1 MNAMVREIYS
11 DKPRVPPQSV
21 PAEQSVLG
29 GLMLSPASL
38 NMLGNTLS
46 EDDFYRQ
53 DHRLIFRAIGELA
66 EKSKPFDSV
75 TLGEWFDANGLSS
88 SVDGKYLNELA
99 MNVHSAAN
107 IMAYAEIVRSKAV
120 ARSVIEIAT
129 HAANQAFGSDGLEV
143 ADSAINALMALAKKE
158 SKAELTLKE
167 AMGQAYAELLDA
179 HANPGKLRGVTS
191 GFARLNKRLGGFH
204 KGDLIIFG
212 ARPSVGKTALLLNM
226 AQAAKESGK
235 CIGVISGEQPAVQ
248 VAQRHMSMKS
258 LIHAENLRNG
268 EIADDDWSKLSS
280 AMHSL
285 ADGGYRIYDRSNPT
299 LVEVERIARK
309 WKQMYGLDA
318 LYVDYIQR
326 ISVPGSNGRIEE
338 VSAAGR
344 GLKNLARDLD
354 IPIIA
359 LAQVKASVD
368 TRPDKR
374 PNIGDLAN
382 SDELTRE
389 ADSIIMIYRDEVYND
404 PSPSKGMAELLVE
417 KNRHGPC
424 GMIEVAFLAETM
436 RFRDL
441 EYDNR

>member
-1 MNAMVREIYS
+1 MSALL
-11 DKPRVPPQSV
+11 RVPPQSV
-21 PAEQSVLG
+21 PAEQAVLG
-29 GLMLSPASL
+29 GLMLSPESL
-38 NMLGNTLS
+38 NILGNTLC
-46 EDDFYRQ
+46 EEDFYRR
-53 DHRLIFRAIGELA
+53 DHRFIYRAICELA
-66 EKSKPFDSV
+66 EKNKPFDAV
-75 TLGEWFDANGLSS
+75 TLGEWFETNKLSEQIGGNS
-88 SVDGKYLNELA
+88 YLIELA
-99 MNVHSAAN
+99 STTPSAAN
-107 IMAYAEIVRSKAV
+107 IKAYAEIVRAKSV

-129 HAANQAFGSDGLEV
+129 NAVNEAFNGSDGIETSDV
-143 ADSAINALMALAKKE
+143 AIAALMSLAKQE
-158 SKAELTLKE
+158 SKAELTLKD
-167 AMGQAYAELLDA
+167 AMGQAYAELLEA

-191 GFARLNKRLGGFH
+191 GFSRLNKRLGGFH

-235 CIGVISGEQPAVQ
+235 SIGVISGEQPAVQ
-248 VAQRHMSMKS
+248 VAQRHMSMTS
-258 LIHAENLRNG
+258 LIHAEKLRNG
-268 EIADDDWSKLSS
+268 EIDDEEWLRLST
-280 AMHSL
+280 AIKSL
-285 ADGGYRIYDRSNPT
+285 ASGGYRIYDRSNPT
-299 LVEVERIARK
+299 LKEVERIARK

-326 ISVPGSNGRIEE
+326 ISVPGANGRIEE

-354 IPIIA
+354 IPVIA

-389 ADSIIMIYRDEVYND
+389 ADSIIMIYRDDVYND
-404 PSPSKGMAELLVE
+404 PSPHKGMAELLVE

-441 EYDNR
+441 EYDR

>member
-1 MNAMVREIYS
+1 MNASVREMY
-11 DKPRVPPQSV
+11 PETHRVPPQSV

-29 GLMLSPASL
+29 GLMLSPSSL
-38 NMLGNTLS
+38 NLLGNALT
-46 EDDFYRQ
+46 EEDFYRA

-66 EKSKPFDSV
+66 EKNKPFDSV
-75 TLGEWFDANGLSS
+75 TLGEWFEANSLSD

-107 IMAYAEIVRSKAV
+107 ILAYAEIVRSKSV
-120 ARSVIEIAT
+120 ARSVIEIASN
-129 HAANQAFGSDGLEV
+129 AVNRAFGNDGIEV
-143 ADSAINALMALAKKE
+143 ADSAIAALMALAKQE

-167 AMGQAYAELLDA
+167 AMSQAYAELVDA
-179 HANPGKLRGVTS
+179 HANPGKLRGITS
-191 GFARLNKRLGGFH
+191 GFSRLDKRLGGFH

-212 ARPSVGKTALLLNM
+212 ARPSVGKTALLLNA

-235 CIGVISGEQPAVQ
+235 SIGVISGEQPAVQ
-248 VAQRHMSMKS
+248 VAQRHLSMKS
-258 LIHAENLRNG
+258 LINAEKLRNG
-268 EIADDDWSKLSS
+268 DISDDDWPKLSV
-280 AMHSL
+280 AIHSL
-285 ADGGYRIYDRSNPT
+285 AEGGYRIYDRSNPT
-299 LVEVERIARK
+299 LTEIERIARK

-326 ISVPGSNGRIEE
+326 IRVPGTSGRIDE

-354 IPIIA
+354 IPVIA

-389 ADSIIMIYRDEVYND
+389 ADSIIMIYRDEVYDEN
-404 PSPSKGMAELLVE
+404 SSQKGTAELLVE

-424 GMIEVAFLAETM
+424 GMIPVAFLAETM

-441 EYDNR
+441 DY